1 MVSLPT
7 LLQLFVGPTIPVP
20 ASYNL
25 IDALVNL
32 EVTNDDKQRDA
43 FQMTFTLGKNTPLD
57 YGLLLSGLLDPPNV
71 VSIMVIINGTPQVLI
86 NGMITQHQVV
96 PSNEPGKSTLH
107 VTGEDIGLK
116 LDLEEK
122 STTYPNMPD
131 FAIVTQLIAEQ
142 GMLPQVTPTTDIPL
156 ILQRVPTQQGTDLT
170 YIKQL
175 AERNGFVFYTEP
187 TLVPGLST
195 GYWGQEN
202 CFATPQPTL
211 SLNMGPNTNVDTPIN
226 FSYNALGPTQPQ
238 ITIIDPITK
247 RPITIPAPSGFRPPL
262 AARPALALRKSISR
276 DVANLSPMDAALKA
290 IATTTDTADA
300 ITGTG
305 TVDTVRY
312 GRALKSRGL
321 VGVRGVGLNYD
332 GFYYVKQVKH
342 SIKRGEY
349 TQSFTLTREG
359 LVSLLPAVIP

>member
-7 LLQLFVGPTIPVP
+7 LLQLFIGPTIPLP
-20 ASYNL
+20 APYDV
-25 IDALVNL
+25 IDALENV
-32 EVTNDDKQRDA
+32 EVTNDDKQRDV
-43 FQMTFTLGKNTPLD
+43 FQLTFTLGKNTPLE

-71 VSIMVIINGTPQVLI
+71 VSIMVIINGMPQVLI

-122 STTYPNMPD
+122 SATYPNMPD
-131 FAIVTQLIAEQ
+131 FLIVTQLIAEQ
-142 GMLPQVTPTTDIPL
+142 GILPLVTPTTDIPL
-156 ILQRVPTQQGTDLT
+156 IFQRVPSQQGTDLK

-187 TLVPGLST
+187 TLAPGLST
-195 GYWGQEN
+195 GYWGPEN
-202 CFATPQPTL
+202 RLATPQPALT
-211 SLNMGPNTNVDTPIN
+211 LNMGPDTNVDTPIN
-226 FSYNALGPTQPQ
+226 FSYNALGPAQPT
-238 ITIIDPITK
+238 ITILDPITGS
-247 RPITIPAPSGFRPPL
+247 PITIPVPSGFRPPL
-262 AARPALALRKSISR
+262 AARPAQSLRKTISR
-276 DVANLSPMDAALKA
+276 DVSNLNAMDAALKA
-290 IATTTDTADA
+290 VATATDTADA
-300 ITGTG
+300 ITATG
-305 TVDTVRY
+305 TVDAVRY
-312 GRALKSRGL
+312 GRALKARGL

-359 LVSLLPAVIP
+359 FIPLLPAVIP